1 MRPLVV
7 HLCIIGILMKHLSG
21 YGIFLSK
28 NQVYGYKKNSAFQGT
43 KAHFAKGRFRS
54 TDCLYC

>member
-21 YGIFLSK
+21 NGIFFSK
-28 NQVYGYKKNSAFQGT
+28 NQVNGYKRNSAFQRT
-43 KAHFAKGRFRS
+43 KAYFAEGRFRS
-54 TDCLYC
+54 TNCLYC